1 MYYKLRASLSG
12 SGEGSGLELNLTR
25 SPLMKI
31 EIQSIKITFKKWW
44 HLALNIAV
52 AVLCFKAPELVV
64 RLFQT
69 YFSSD

>member
-1 MYYKLRASLSG
+1 
-12 SGEGSGLELNLTR
+12 
-25 SPLMKI
+25 MKI

-64 RLFQT
+64 RLLLVIPRLFAMLAERM
-69 YFSSD
+69 SNAR